1 MFLIR
6 FIIYL
11 VHPIIFISIFI
22 YHCHEIHDVYV
33 YLFKKYVFMRYQSK
47 VNLKIFGT
55 MV

>member
-11 VHPIIFISIFI
+11 VHPIQFLFIN
-22 YHCHEIHDVYV
+22 HRHEIHDVYV

-47 VNLKIFGT
+47 VNL
-55 MV
+55 